1 MSPLF
6 LRPYQQEALE
16 ASKRKFDAGITR
28 QLITLPTG
36 TGKTVLFAN
45 LLKHHGIQKKLLVLV
60 HRRELAEQAKEKLGQ
75 CNPEIRMRIGLEM
88 GQDEAWRRD
97 HIVIAGVQTIG
108 TQTGAGRLRFFNP
121 SDFGAIVCDEAHHA
135 IANTYRR
142 VFEHFG
148 LHADGNQIL
157 LLGVTATPVR
167 SDGRGLKG
175 VFQEIVYNMP
185 LLDAIKQG
193 WLCDLKAFRIKSNVD
208 LDSVRSAPDGDFLEN
223 ELGSAVN
230 TPRRNSYIVRN
241 WVELGKPRQTVV
253 FCVTIQH
260 AKDLAEAFRSEG
272 VRAECVWGTDPDRSP
287 KLWKHKKG
295 EITVLT
301 NCGVLTEGYDDWQ
314 ISCIVL
320 ARPTKSELLFTQMIG
335 RGACTG
341 RKHEQS

>member
-167 SDGRGLKG
+167 SDGRLAPK
-175 VFQEIVYNMP
+175 
-185 LLDAIKQG
+185 
-193 WLCDLKAFRIKSNVD
+193 
-208 LDSVRSAPDGDFLEN
+208 RSLSRDRL
-223 ELGSAVN
+223 
-230 TPRRNSYIVRN
+230 
-241 WVELGKPRQTVV
+241 
-253 FCVTIQH
+253 QH
-260 AKDLAEAFRSEG
+260 AATRCNKAGLAVRFEGLSNKIQRRLGQRAVGPGRRLFR
-272 VRAECVWGTDPDRSP
+272 
-287 KLWKHKKG
+287 K
-295 EITVLT
+295 
-301 NCGVLTEGYDDWQ
+301 
-314 ISCIVL
+314 
-320 ARPTKSELLFTQMIG
+320 
-335 RGACTG
+335 
-341 RKHEQS
+341 